1 MKTILNSIVATFV
14 LTVCVSCKS
23 RHGAAAES
31 DVHMIVEVLEYR
43 VDDSRSQ
50 GTDSE
55 GKYFEWHYDTFRF
68 RVLQPGLYYG
78 QEWQIM
84 LPFLPDKEHLAR
96 IPAAKAKIVIR
107 IDSDALKTILD
118 PSRPTADMSRWPTLE
133 SQYVFR
139 GR

>member
-1 MKTILNSIVATFV
+1 
-14 LTVCVSCKS
+14 
-23 RHGAAAES
+23 
-31 DVHMIVEVLEYR
+31 
-43 VDDSRSQ
+43 
-50 GTDSE
+50 
-55 GKYFEWHYDTFRF
+55 
-68 RVLQPGLYYG
+68 
-78 QEWQIM
+78 M